1 MAAYV
6 IYQAEVTDPEQYALY
21 REKSTAAVL
30 EAGGEFI
37 VRGGDIDVLE
47 GEPPLGRTVIAK
59 FASME
64 SAREWYNSQVYTNAR
79 ALRDGAVICNLY
91 IVDAID

>member
-6 IYQAEVTDPEQYALY
+6 IYQAEVIDSEQYARY
-21 REKSTAAVL
+21 REKSGPAVAA
-30 EAGGEFI
+30 GCGEFL
-37 VRGGDIDVLE
+37 VRGGEVDLLE

-64 SAREWYNSQVYTNAR
+64 AARAWYDSETYQEAR
-79 ALRDGAVICNLY
+79 ALREGAALVNLY
-91 IVDAID
+91 IVDGFD